1 MRQPNFGLDMLL
13 HEPKTQGVQLVS
25 DLLSPSALDDPYACY
40 AQLRLAGP
48 VHRVPGTDFY
58 LAATWDAVQ
67 EAVSRPED
75 FSSNLTA
82 TLVTRGSQL
91 AAFDMGAVDTAGHVL
106 ATGDDPRHAHERK
119 LVLPALVAKRIRA
132 LEPAIA
138 DVARQLWQD
147 GAAAG
152 SIEWMSALGD
162 RLPMTLVARL
172 IGLPDDDVPQLVQW
186 GYGST
191 ELLSGVFD
199 LDHIAAAVETS
210 TQLAGYLY
218 AKFAE
223 AQANPGDDLL
233 GDLARA
239 VAGNA
244 VAPEVAVLMLVQLV
258 GAGGESTAGLMGN
271 AARLLATHP
280 DVQEQV
286 RNDPQLV
293 PALLEETLRL
303 ESPFRNHHRHIRQD
317 TTLDGVPLPKD
328 GHLLLLWG
336 SANRDPAAF
345 DDPDVLQLGRPNLRN
360 HLAFGKGL
368 HFCVG
373 AALARTEARIG
384 ITTLLEATDWF
395 ELADA
400 EWVPSLMVRRHRR
413 LELRYR

>member
-1 MRQPNFGLDMLL
+1 MPIHQL
-13 HEPKTQGVQLVS
+13 KTQGVQLVS
-25 DLLSPSALDDPYACY
+25 DFLSPSTLDDPYAWY
-40 AQLRLAGP
+40 ARLRRAGP
-48 VHRVPGTDFY
+48 VHQVPGTDFY
-58 LAATWDAVQ
+58 LATTWDAVQ

-82 TLVTRGSQL
+82 TLVNQGTQAGPFEPGT
-91 AAFDMGAVDTAGHVL
+91 FDLGAVDTAGHVL

-132 LEPAIA
+132 LEPVIA
-138 DVARQLWQD
+138 DVARELWSDAAVD
-147 GAAAG
+147 GC
-152 SIEWMSALGD
+152 IEWMSAIGD
-162 RLPMTLVARL
+162 RLPMTLVATL
-172 IGLPDDDVPQLVQW
+172 IGLPDDDVPQLVRW

-191 ELLSGVFD
+191 ELLGGVFD
-199 LDHIAAAVETS
+199 LEHISVAVEAS

-218 AKFAE
+218 TKFAE
-223 AQANPGDDLL
+223 AQANPCDDLL

-239 VAGNA
+239 VAADALDGDT
-244 VAPEVAVLMLVQLV
+244 AVLMLLQLV
-258 GAGGESTAGLMGN
+258 GAGGESTAGLLGN
-271 AARLLATHP
+271 AVRLLATLP

-286 RNDPQLV
+286 RDNRGLV

-303 ESPFRNHHRHIRQD
+303 ESPFRNHHRHVRRG
-317 TTLDGVPLPKD
+317 TTLAGVPLPKD

-336 SANRDPAAF
+336 AANRDPAAF
-345 DDPDVLQLGRPNLRN
+345 ADPDLLQLGRPNLRN

-373 AALARTEARIG
+373 AALARAEARIG
-384 ITTLLEATDWF
+384 VTTLLEATDWF
-395 ELADA
+395 ELVEA

>member
-1 MRQPNFGLDMLL
+1 MRQREIVLDTRF
-13 HEPKTQGVQLVS
+13 PATKAQGVQLFS
-25 DLLSPSALDDPYACY
+25 DLLSLSTLDDPYACY
-40 AQLRLAGP
+40 AQLRVAGP
-48 VHRVPGTDFY
+48 VHQVAGTDFY
-58 LAATWDAVQ
+58 LATTWDAVQ
-67 EAVSRPED
+67 EAVSRPEV

-82 TLVTRGSQL
+82 TLVTQGTQAST
-91 AAFDMGAVDTAGHVL
+91 FDMGGVDTAGHVL

-138 DVARQLWQD
+138 DIARQLWLD
-147 GAAAG
+147 AAVAG
-152 SIEWMSALGD
+152 RIEWMSAIGD

-172 IGLPDDDVPQLVQW
+172 IGLPDGDVPQLVQW

-199 LDHIAAAVETS
+199 LEHIGTAVETS

-218 AKFAE
+218 TKFAE
-223 AQANPGDDLL
+223 AQTNPGDDLL

-239 VAGNA
+239 VADGA
-244 VAPEVAVLMLVQLV
+244 IATEVAVLMLIQLV

-271 AARLLATHP
+271 AARLLATQP

-303 ESPFRNHHRHIRQD
+303 ESPFRNHHRHIRTD
-317 TTLDGVPLPKD
+317 TTLAGVPLPKD

-345 DDPDVLQLGRPNLRN
+345 DDPDQLQLDRPNLRN

-384 ITTLLEATDWF
+384 ITTLLEATNWF

>member
-1 MRQPNFGLDMLL
+1 M
-13 HEPKTQGVQLVS
+13 QLVS
-25 DLLSPSALDDPYACY
+25 SLLQPSTLDDPYSCY
-40 AQLRLAGP
+40 AQLRAAGP
-48 VHRVPGTDFY
+48 VHQVAGTNFY
-58 LAATWDAVQ
+58 LATTWDAVQ

-82 TLVTRGSQL
+82 TLVNEGTQAGTVSPST
-91 AAFDMGAVDTAGHVL
+91 FDMGAVDTAGHVL

-132 LEPAIA
+132 LEPVIA
-138 DVARQLWQD
+138 DISRQLWHT
-147 GAAAG
+147 AAVAG
-152 SIEWMSALGD
+152 HIEWMDAIGD

-172 IGLPDDDVPQLVQW
+172 IGLPDDDVAQLVQW

-199 LDHIAAAVETS
+199 LQHISTAVETA

-218 AKFAE
+218 TKFAE

-239 VAGNA
+239 VAGGILEGDA
-244 VAPEVAVLMLVQLV
+244 AVLMLIQLV

-271 AARLLATHP
+271 AARLLATVP

-286 RNDPQLV
+286 RGDPQLL

-303 ESPFRNHHRHIRQD
+303 ESPFRNHHRHIRSD
-317 TTLDGVPLPKD
+317 TALAGVPLPED

-345 DDPDVLQLGRPNLRN
+345 DDPDALRLDRPNLRN

-373 AALARTEARIG
+373 AALARTEARIA

-395 ELADA
+395 DLVDA

>member
-1 MRQPNFGLDMLL
+1 MRQRRITLDLPFIG
-13 HEPKTQGVQLVS
+13 PKTLGVQLVS
-25 DLLSPSALDDPYACY
+25 DLLSLSTLDDPYACY

-48 VHRVPGTDFY
+48 VHRVTGTDFY
-58 LAATWDAVQ
+58 LATTWDAVQ
-67 EAVSRPED
+67 EATGRPDD

-82 TLVTRGSQL
+82 TLVIEGTQPST
-91 AAFDMGAVDTAGHVL
+91 FDMGAVDTAGHVL
-106 ATGDDPRHAHERK
+106 ATGDDPRHADERK

-132 LEPAIA
+132 LEPVIA
-138 DVARQLWQD
+138 DIARRLWRDAAVD
-147 GAAAG
+147 GRV
-152 SIEWMSALGD
+152 EWMSAVGD

-191 ELLSGVFD
+191 ELLSGIFD
-199 LDHIAAAVETS
+199 LEHISTAVETS
-210 TQLAGYLY
+210 TQLACYLY

-223 AQANPGDDLL
+223 AQANPRDDLL

-239 VAGNA
+239 VAAGTLHGDA
-244 VAPEVAVLMLVQLV
+244 AVLMLIQLV
-258 GAGGESTAGLMGN
+258 GAGGESTAGLLGN
-271 AARLLATHP
+271 ATRLLATLP

-286 RNDPQLV
+286 RGDLGLV

-303 ESPFRNHHRHIRQD
+303 ESPFRNHHRHIRRD
-317 TTLDGVPLPKD
+317 TTLAGVPVPKD

-345 DDPDVLQLGRPNLRN
+345 DDPDLLQLGRPNLRN

-384 ITTLLEATDWF
+384 ITALLEATNWF
-395 ELADA
+395 EVADA

>member
-1 MRQPNFGLDMLL
+1 MRQPKITLDTVAI
-13 HEPKTQGVQLVS
+13 EPKAQGVQLVS
-25 DLLSPSALDDPYACY
+25 GLLHPSTLDDPYAWY
-40 AQLRLAGP
+40 AQLRLTGP
-48 VHRVPGTDFY
+48 VHRVTGTDFY
-58 LAATWDAVQ
+58 LATTWDAVQ
-67 EAVSRPED
+67 EAVSRPDD

-82 TLVTRGSQL
+82 TLVTEGRRPST
-91 AAFDMGAVDTAGHVL
+91 FDIGAIDTAGHVL

-132 LEPAIA
+132 LEPVIDDIA
-138 DVARQLWQD
+138 RSLWRDAAVD
-147 GAAAG
+147 GR
-152 SIEWMSALGD
+152 IEWMSAIGD

-199 LDHIAAAVETS
+199 LEHVSTAVETS

-218 AKFAE
+218 AKFAA
-223 AQANPGDDLL
+223 AQMNPRDDLL

-239 VAGNA
+239 VAAGA
-244 VAPEVAVLMLVQLV
+244 LQSDAAVLMLIQLV

-271 AARLLATHP
+271 ATRLLATLP

-286 RNDPQLV
+286 RADLGLV

-303 ESPFRNHHRHIRQD
+303 ESPFRNHHRHIRRD
-317 TTLDGVPLPKD
+317 TTLAGVPLPKD

-345 DDPDVLQLGRPNLRN
+345 DDPDLLQLGRPNLRN

-395 ELADA
+395 ELVEA
-400 EWVPSLMVRRHRR
+400 EWVPSLMVRRHRS

>member
-1 MRQPNFGLDMLL
+1 MPIHQT
-13 HEPKTQGVQLVS
+13 KTQGVQLIS
-25 DLLSPSALDDPYACY
+25 DLLSPSTLDDPYAWY
-40 AQLRLAGP
+40 AELRLAGP
-48 VHRVPGTDFY
+48 VHRVTGTDFY
-58 LAATWDAVQ
+58 LATTWDAVQ

-82 TLVTRGSQL
+82 TLVTAGTQPST
-91 AAFDMGAVDTAGHVL
+91 FDMGAVDTAGHVL

-132 LEPAIA
+132 LEPVIA
-138 DVARQLWQD
+138 DFARELWND
-147 GAAAG
+147 AAVDVC
-152 SIEWMSALGD
+152 IEWMSAIGD
-162 RLPMTLVARL
+162 RLPMTLMARL
-172 IGLPDDDVPQLVQW
+172 IGLPDDDVPQLVRW
-186 GYGST
+186 AYGST
-191 ELLSGVFD
+191 ELLSGIFD
-199 LDHIAAAVETS
+199 LEHISVAVEAS
-210 TQLAGYLY
+210 AQLAGYLY

-223 AQANPGDDLL
+223 AQTNPRDDLL
-233 GDLARA
+233 GDLGRA
-239 VAGNA
+239 VAAGA
-244 VAPEVAVLMLVQLV
+244 LDGDAAVLMLLQLV

-271 AARLLATHP
+271 AVRLLATLP

-286 RNDPQLV
+286 RDDRGLM

-303 ESPFRNHHRHIRQD
+303 ESPFRNHHRHVRRD
-317 TTLDGVPLPKD
+317 TTLAGVPLPED

-345 DDPDVLQLGRPNLRN
+345 DDPDLLQLGRPNLRN

-384 ITTLLEATDWF
+384 ITALLDATDWF
-395 ELADA
+395 ELVEA
-400 EWVPSLMVRRHRR
+400 EWLPSLMVRRHRR

>member
-1 MRQPNFGLDMLL
+1 MRQREIVLDTRF
-13 HEPKTQGVQLVS
+13 PATKAQGVQLFS
-25 DLLSPSALDDPYACY
+25 DLLSLSTLDDPYACY
-40 AQLRLAGP
+40 AQLRVAGP
-48 VHRVPGTDFY
+48 VHQVAGTDFY
-58 LAATWDAVQ
+58 LATTWDAVQ
-67 EAVSRPED
+67 EAVSRPEV

-82 TLVTRGSQL
+82 TLVTQGTQAST
-91 AAFDMGAVDTAGHVL
+91 FDMGGVDTAGHVL

-138 DVARQLWQD
+138 DIARQLWLD
-147 GAAAG
+147 AAVNG
-152 SIEWMSALGD
+152 RIEWMSAIGD

-199 LDHIAAAVETS
+199 LEHIGTAVETS

-218 AKFAE
+218 TKFAE
-223 AQANPGDDLL
+223 AQTNPGDDLL

-239 VAGNA
+239 VADGA
-244 VAPEVAVLMLVQLV
+244 IATEVAVLMLIQLV

-271 AARLLATHP
+271 AARLLATQP

-303 ESPFRNHHRHIRQD
+303 ESPFRNHHRHIRTD
-317 TTLDGVPLPKD
+317 TTLAGVPLPKD

-345 DDPDVLQLGRPNLRN
+345 DDPDQLQLDRPNLRN

-384 ITTLLEATDWF
+384 ITTLLEATNWF

-400 EWVPSLMVRRHRR
+400 QWVPSLMVRRHRR

>member
-1 MRQPNFGLDMLL
+1 MPFR
-13 HEPKTQGVQLVS
+13 EPKTQGVQLVS
-25 DLLSPSALDDPYACY
+25 DLLSPSTLDDPYACY
-40 AQLRLAGP
+40 AQLRVAGP
-48 VHRVPGTDFY
+48 VHQVAGTNFY
-58 LAATWDAVQ
+58 LATTWGAVQ

-82 TLVTRGSQL
+82 TLVNKGAQAGIFEPST
-91 AAFDMGAVDTAGHVL
+91 FDMGAVDSAGHVL

-138 DVARQLWQD
+138 DIARQLWND
-147 GAAAG
+147 AAADG
-152 SIEWMSALGD
+152 HIEWMSAIGD

-172 IGLPDDDVPQLVQW
+172 IGLPDADVPQLVQL

-199 LDHIAAAVETS
+199 LEHISTAVETS
-210 TQLAGYLY
+210 AQLAVYLY

-223 AQANPGDDLL
+223 AQANPGDNLL

-239 VAGNA
+239 VDDGAIDGN
-244 VAPEVAVLMLVQLV
+244 VAVMMLVQLV

-271 AARLLATHP
+271 AARLLATLP

-303 ESPFRNHHRHIRQD
+303 ESPFRNHHRHIRND
-317 TTLDGVPLPKD
+317 TTLAGVPLPKD

-345 DDPDVLQLGRPNLRN
+345 DDPDLLQLGRPNLRN

>member
-1 MRQPNFGLDMLL
+1 MPLC
-13 HEPKTQGVQLVS
+13 EPKTQGVQLVS
-25 DLLSPSALDDPYACY
+25 DLLSPSTLDDPYDCY

-58 LAATWDAVQ
+58 LATTWDAVQ
-67 EAVSRPED
+67 EAVGRPED

-82 TLVTRGSQL
+82 TLVNAGAQAGTVRPGT
-91 AAFDMGAVDTAGHVL
+91 FDMGAVDTAGHVL
-106 ATGDDPRHAHERK
+106 ATGDEPRHAHERK

-138 DVARQLWQD
+138 DIARQLWD
-147 GAAAG
+147 DAAADG
-152 SIEWMSALGD
+152 RIEWMSAIGD

-199 LDHIAAAVETS
+199 LEHIGTAVETS
-210 TQLAGYLY
+210 AQLAGYLY

-223 AQANPGDDLL
+223 AQANPGDNLL
-233 GDLARA
+233 GDLTRA
-239 VAGNA
+239 VAQDTVTA
-244 VAPEVAVLMLVQLV
+244 EVAVLMLLQLV

-286 RNDPQLV
+286 RRDPQLV

-303 ESPFRNHHRHIRQD
+303 ESPFRNHHRHIRRD
-317 TTLDGVPLPKD
+317 TTLAGVPLPKD

-345 DDPDVLQLGRPNLRN
+345 DDPDRLQLGRPNLRN

-373 AALARTEARIG
+373 AALARAEARIG
-384 ITTLLEATDWF
+384 ISTLLEATNWF
-395 ELADA
+395 ELAGA
-400 EWVPSLMVRRHRR
+400 QWVPSLMVRRHLR
-413 LELRYR
+413 LELCYR

>member
-1 MRQPNFGLDMLL
+1 MRFSDA
-13 HEPKTQGVQLVS
+13 KTQGVQLVS
-25 DLLSPSALDDPYACY
+25 DLLSLSTLDDPYACY
-40 AQLRLAGP
+40 AQLRVAGP
-48 VHRVPGTDFY
+48 VHRVAGTDFY
-58 LAATWDAVQ
+58 LATTWDAVQ

-82 TLVTRGSQL
+82 TLVTQGTQAST
-91 AAFDMGAVDTAGHVL
+91 FDMGGVDTAGHVL

-138 DVARQLWQD
+138 DIARQLWLDAAVD
-147 GAAAG
+147 GH
-152 SIEWMSALGD
+152 IEWMSAIGD

-199 LDHIAAAVETS
+199 LEHIGTAVETS

-218 AKFAE
+218 TKFAE
-223 AQANPGDDLL
+223 AQADPGDDLL

-239 VAGNA
+239 VADGA
-244 VAPEVAVLMLVQLV
+244 IATEVAVLMLIQLV

-271 AARLLATHP
+271 AARLLATQP

-303 ESPFRNHHRHIRQD
+303 ESPFRNHHRHIRTD
-317 TTLDGVPLPKD
+317 TTLAGVPLPKD

-345 DDPDVLQLGRPNLRN
+345 DDPDQLQLDRPNLRN

-384 ITTLLEATDWF
+384 ITTLLDATNWF